1 MLVGTSLDEQNEES
15 DEMAKGKPVV
25 KVWFMRPKEAWF
37 RLSEEKREELSRKH
51 DKKLEELHAKTIV
64 LCDSRWS
71 NEEWATFGVEEFPN
85 IEAEQE
91 YTRFLEELGHFTLVE
106 SKIYLGIPTEFPS

>member
-1 MLVGTSLDEQNEES
+1 
-15 DEMAKGKPVV
+15 MAKGKPVV

-37 RLSEEKREELSRKH
+37 RLSEEKKEELSRKH
-51 DKKLEELHAKTIV
+51 DRKLEELHGKTIV

-71 NEEWATFGVEEFPN
+71 NEEWAMFGVEEFPD

-91 YTRFLEELGHFTLVE
+91 YTRFLKELGHFTLVE
-106 SKIYLGIPTEFPS
+106 SKIYLGIPTESPS